1 MQSCVAYSAGSSI
14 LAGLDGVDGMD
25 GVGSGRLGIAG
36 TLLAPAIFSCVLPK
50 AVKPNTAPMAT

>member
-14 LAGLDGVDGMD
+14 LAGLDGVDD
-25 GVGSGRLGIAG
+25 VGSGRLWIAG
-36 TLLAPAIFSCVLPK
+36 ILLAPAIFSCVLPN